1 MNKTILKKY
10 AKLIAVKGIH
20 VQKGQGVV
28 IYASVSQEEFVCAI
42 AAECYKA
49 GAGWVDVEWS
59 SQDLT
64 KAKLRG
70 ESLKTLC
77 EVPNWKKEK
86 YQVLVDQ
93 LPATIHILSDDPDG
107 LRGVNQEK
115 LHKSTLAL
123 RKVRKFYLDQ
133 TDNKQQWT
141 IVAAPSVKWAK
152 KVFPNER
159 PAAAK
164 AKLWDAILKTV
175 RVAKDN
181 DPILA
186 WEQHN
191 AALRSRCEK
200 LNNMK
205 LKELHYTSKNGTDF
219 TVGLIPGA
227 LWLGGEETTI
237 GGVPYNP
244 NMPTE
249 EIFTTPMRGR
259 AEGTVVSTKPLSYRG
274 QLIENFSV
282 TFQNGKAVEVHAE
295 KGEDSLRDMIGSDE
309 NAAYLGEVALI
320 PKNSPISESGILFY
334 ETLFDEN
341 SSCHLALGAGFNNTI
356 PAFDTMTQEE
366 LSKIGVNDSVIHVDF
381 MIGTEDLEITGF
393 SEDGKEYIIFQDGKW
408 AF

>member
-1 MNKTILKKY
+1 MNKTMLKKY
-10 AKLIAVKGIH
+10 AKLIAVTGVN

-28 IYASVSQEEFVCAI
+28 IYASVTQEEFVCAI
-42 AAECYKA
+42 ASECYKA
-49 GAGWVDVEWS
+49 GAGWVDVEWN

-64 KAKLRG
+64 KVKLRG
-70 ESLKTLC
+70 ESLKSLC
-77 EVPNWKKEK
+77 QVPNWRKEK

-115 LHKSTLAL
+115 LHKSTLAQ
-123 RKVRKFYLDQ
+123 RKVRKIYLDQ

-141 IVAAPSVKWAK
+141 IAAAPSVKWAK
-152 KVFPNER
+152 KVFPRER

-164 AKLWDAILKTV
+164 AKLWDAILETV
-175 RVAKDN
+175 RVTKDN

-186 WEQHN
+186 WERHN
-191 AALRSRCEK
+191 AALRERCEK
-200 LNNMK
+200 LNGMK
-205 LKELHYTSKNGTDF
+205 LNALRYKSANGTDF

-227 LWLGGEETTI
+227 LWLGGEEATI
-237 GGVPYNP
+237 RGVRYNP
-244 NMPTE
+244 NLPSE
-249 EIFTTPMRGR
+249 EIYTTPMRGK
-259 AEGTVVSTKPLSYRG
+259 AEGTVVSSKPLSYRG
-274 QLIENFSV
+274 QLIENFSI
-282 TFQNGKAVEVHAE
+282 TFKSGKAVAVQAE
-295 KGEDSLRDMIGSDE
+295 KGEESLRDMIGSDE

-356 PAFDTMTQEE
+356 PGFETMSQEE
-366 LSKIGVNDSVIHVDF
+366 LGKLGVNDSVIHVDF
-381 MIGTEDLEITGF
+381 MIGTDDLEISGF
-393 SEDGKEYIIFQDGKW
+393 SEDGKTYIIFRDGKW